1 MKLRKSKKTVR
12 VLSLILAVA
21 MLMSAMMVQAFGIT
35 YQDKSGSVNGYWASA
50 YIRMPTSTSFR
61 CTMECETRMLIV
73 VYFVG
78 AYINGTGDG
87 EIRWSTLTTSIN
99 DWEGNVSVDKP
110 DNYYSIPWRSSAT
123 LNFWNDGRS
132 TELVPQCTAR

>member
-35 YQDKSGSVNGYWASA
+35 YQDKSGSVNGYWVSA

-61 CTMECETRMLIV
+61 CTMECETRMLID

-87 EIRWSTLTTSIN
+87 EIRWATLTTSIN